1 MRNYGGFL
9 FPFFEDGVVKS
20 STMKISNTSKSISDQ
35 FLKLDLFDFFAAAE
49 YVKNLPYKR
58 NSQKDNP
65 LCVFQDSGGTCSTK
79 HALLKRLADENSFEE
94 LKLMLGI
101 FKMNGSN
108 TRKITPILEK
118 YSLKEIPE
126 AHNYLKIENQIFDFT
141 RKNSK
146 PEDFINDLIEEIQ
159 IQPEQII
166 DFKIKYHKNFL
177 KKYLKE
183 NPQIPYNL
191 DEFWKIREECIAEL
205 QK

>member
-1 MRNYGGFL
+1 
-9 FPFFEDGVVKS
+9 
-20 STMKISNTSKSISDQ
+20 MKILKTKELISNQFLQLGISD
-35 FLKLDLFDFFAAAE
+35 FFKAAE
-49 YVKNLPYKR
+49 FVKNLPYKR
-58 NSQKDNP
+58 NSEKENP
-65 LCVFQDSGGTCSTK
+65 LCIFQDNGGTCSTK
-79 HALLKRLADENSFEE
+79 HALLKRLAGENSFEE
-94 LKLMLGI
+94 IKLKLVI

-118 YSLKEIPE
+118 YSLKQIPE
-126 AHNYLKIENQIFDFT
+126 AHNYLKIENEIFDFT

-146 PEDFINDLIEEIQ
+146 PEDFINDLIEEIE

-166 DFKIKYHKNFL
+166 DFKINYHKNFL

-191 DEFWKIREECIAEL
+191 DEFWKICEECIAEL

>member
-1 MRNYGGFL
+1 
-9 FPFFEDGVVKS
+9 
-20 STMKISNTSKSISDQ
+20 MKISNTSKSISNQ
-35 FLKLDLFDFFAAAE
+35 FLQLDLFDFFAAAE

-146 PEDFINDLIEEIQ
+146 PQDFINDLIEEIE

>member
-1 MRNYGGFL
+1 MKNFKIENNGIVSEYFQKL
-9 FPFFEDGVVKS
+9 NIYDFES
-20 STMKISNTSKSISDQ
+20 
-35 FLKLDLFDFFAAAE
+35 AANFIAH
-49 YVKNLPYKR
+49 LPYHR
-58 NSQKDNP
+58 NKDKTHI
-65 LCVFQDSGGTCSTK
+65 LCVFEELAGTSSTK
-79 HALLKRLADENSFEE
+79 HAVLRKLALENHQKDF
-94 LKLMLGI
+94 KLMLGI

-108 TRKITPILEK
+108 NRKITPILEK

-146 PEDFINDLIEEIQ
+146 PEDFINDLIEEIE